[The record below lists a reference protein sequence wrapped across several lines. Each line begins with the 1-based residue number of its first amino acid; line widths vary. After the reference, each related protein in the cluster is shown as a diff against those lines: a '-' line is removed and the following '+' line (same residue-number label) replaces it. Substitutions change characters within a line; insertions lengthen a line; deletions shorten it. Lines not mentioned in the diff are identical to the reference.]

1 MSMGSLV
8 RLPTCNPKG
17 ALLQEDA
24 RFFLRGSPLASVK
37 TGNKRQQRRR
47 NLLVVEAKGKRGMMA
62 GRQSQRPPPP
72 RLPKIED
79 DGNPRFVVFIRTSND
94 EKEIQKTAVKQ
105 YRVLRSAT
113 SFRYGYKLVEN
124 NNLRAAISTSNVI
137 ELPTQEELKTVL
149 DKVKDFF
156 GNATSDAKESFGKL
170 TSLGSLTDEEPE
182 SQSEVKS

>member
-1 MSMGSLV
+1 MEVTMSMGSLV

-24 RFFLRGSPLASVK
+24 RFFLRGSPLASDK

-62 GRQSQRPPPP
+62 GRQFQRPPPP

-79 DGNPRFVVFIRTSND
+79 DGNPRFVVFVRTSNAYD
-94 EKEIQKTAVKQ
+94 
-105 YRVLRSAT
+105 VL
-113 SFRYGYKLVEN
+113 
-124 NNLRAAISTSNVI
+124 IW
-137 ELPTQEELKTVL
+137 LPTQEELKTVL

-156 GNATSDAKESFGKL
+156 GNATSGAKESFGKL
-170 TSLGSLTDEEPE
+170 TSLGSLTDEESE
-182 SQSEVKS
+182 SQSE